1 VFGQFDEARAGFLR
15 RLVATGKT
23 GRTWTTL
30 APDDAAATLAE
41 ERSRILAALEYL
53 DEKGLIEL
61 QPADVRQR
69 YTVLAH
75 PDSDPELV
83 ERLLERFARRERA
96 ETDRIQSVL
105 ALVGHDD
112 CQVSALVGY
121 FGETRTEPCGHC
133 SHCLTGSPQQL
144 PEPDPKPP
152 IQTSLDV
159 DELAAITD
167 SHPGALGTPRQQ
179 ARFLAGITSPA
190 TTRAKLT
197 RDRLFGSLAER
208 RFADILAWC
217 ESQIG

>member
-1 VFGQFDEARAGFLR
+1 MR
-15 RLVATGKT
+15 
-23 GRTWTTL
+23 
-30 APDDAAATLAE
+30 
-41 ERSRILAALEYL
+41 
-53 DEKGLIEL
+53 EL
-61 QPADVRQR
+61 KP
-69 YTVLAH
+69 
-75 PDSDPELV
+75 
-83 ERLLERFARRERA
+83 
-96 ETDRIQSVL
+96 I
-105 ALVGHDD
+105 
-112 CQVSALVGY
+112 
-121 FGETRTEPCGHC
+121 ETRGP
-133 SHCLTGSPQQL
+133 TGTL
-144 PEPDPKPP
+144 YEKPP